1 MQVEACNPLKPVRQ
15 VYEEIVNSDRG
26 GPNHCVMTPRN
37 YKQVFS

>member
-15 VYEEIVNSDRG
+15 IYEEIVNSDRG
-26 GPNHCVMTPRN
+26 PNRCVMTPRN